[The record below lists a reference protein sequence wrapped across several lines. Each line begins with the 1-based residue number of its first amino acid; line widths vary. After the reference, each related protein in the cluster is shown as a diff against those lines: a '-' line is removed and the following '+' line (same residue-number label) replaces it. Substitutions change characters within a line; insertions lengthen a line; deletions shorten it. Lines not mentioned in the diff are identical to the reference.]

1 MAVPYYAWD
10 HRSPGEM
17 AVWVGQ
23 EGKSPTPKT
32 DDPTWQGKLY
42 RPWAPATQ

>member
-17 AVWVGQ
+17 TVWVGQ
-23 EGKSPTPKT
+23 EGKSSTPKT

-42 RPWAPATQ
+42 RPWDPATR